1 MKKNLFLMTALFAGT
16 IISNDI
22 CAGNMFSQN
31 GNQGTLNRNHTQM
44 IESNE
49 PQEEGTLKRTHAQM
63 IESNEPQEEGTLKR
77 AHDKSSDEQID
88 VNYQEKLTNEKLLT
102 KMSKYYILD
111 YCYNEQLVLSAFDDI
126 KDRRKAKKI
135 LENII
140 AIHQSYEYKEGG
152 LCDWDKKYMFDIIF
166 GNDSFGYKKYTEYC
180 THDRLEILE
189 FMTKKSIPA
198 AVEIA
203 ASEDYKNKM
212 PYYKRDCIIPYILGS
227 ADDDELNFRKKVV
240 QEYMTLVTSVN
251 NSTITADSMAYDAEK
266 SFFESTNEQDLE
278 QRKQEIKKRYNLK
291 HLF

>member
-1 MKKNLFLMTALFAGT
+1 MAFEVASALA
-16 IISNDI
+16 
-22 CAGNMFSQN
+22 A
-31 GNQGTLNRNHTQM
+31 
-44 IESNE
+44 E
-49 PQEEGTLKRTHAQM
+49 
-63 IESNEPQEEGTLKR
+63 R
-77 AHDKSSDEQID
+77 ASLAFF
-88 VNYQEKLTNEKLLT
+88 VA
-102 KMSKYYILD
+102 
-111 YCYNEQLVLSAFDDI
+111 SA
-126 KDRRKAKKI
+126 
-135 LENII
+135 
-140 AIHQSYEYKEGG
+140 
-152 LCDWDKKYMFDIIF
+152 
-166 GNDSFGYKKYTEYC
+166 
-180 THDRLEILE
+180 
-189 FMTKKSIPA
+189 A